1 MGEMDFLDEIDLE
14 YRQYCHKPLPG
25 VVICYACTLSI
36 VITLK

>member
-25 VVICYACTLSI
+25 KVQCYVYL
-36 VITLK
+36 L